1 MIRFHGYFRS
11 SSAYRCRIAFNLKG
25 IETDF
30 VSVHLRK
37 DGGQQKTPAYRALNP
52 QALVPA
58 LEDGDFHLTQSLA
71 IIEWLDETQAG
82 PKLLPEDANLRAQ
95 VRAFA
100 QVIACDVHPL
110 QNLRVLDYLKAE
122 FGADQAALDAWCG
135 RWITDGLAACEALL
149 ATRPAST
156 FCFGETPGLADI
168 CLVPQVF
175 SAARFGVSLEAMPR
189 VRAIAEACN
198 ALPAFAAAHPKN
210 QPDWEA

>member
-1 MIRFHGYFRS
+1 MIRFYGYFRS

-37 DGGQQKTPAYRALNP
+37 GGGQQKTPDYRARNP
-52 QALVPA
+52 QALVPT
-58 LEDGDFHLTQSLA
+58 LEEGAFTLTQSLA
-71 IIEWLDETQAG
+71 IIEWLDETQPG
-82 PKLLPEDANLRAQ
+82 PKLLPEEANLRAE

-135 RWITDGLAACEALL
+135 RWITDGLVACEALL
-149 ATRPAST
+149 ARRAPTT
-156 FCFGETPGLADI
+156 FCFGESPTLADI
-168 CLVPQVF
+168 CLIPQVF
-175 SAARFGVSLEAMPR
+175 SAGRFGVSLEAMPR
-189 VRAIAEACN
+189 LRAVAAACE
-198 ALPAFAAAHPKN
+198 ALPAFAAAAPKA